1 MDSRGLSLTEWVV
14 LALVAEG
21 STHGFAV
28 SRLTAPTGPVGTIW
42 QVPRPRVYR
51 ALDRLAELSL
61 IEPSGTEPGRG
72 GPQRTLFTVTASG
85 RSAVDEWLMRPVER
99 IRDIRTEFLVKLAL
113 LERITTDSRPLL
125 EAQAERIKPIIA
137 GLREQR
143 DQARGFEHAVASW
156 RYETAEAALR
166 LMRTAG
172 R

>member
-1 MDSRGLSLTEWVV
+1 MLPI
-14 LALVAEG
+14 G
-21 STHGFAV
+21 SVRSVDPGEH
-28 SRLTAPTGPVGTIW
+28 
-42 QVPRPRVYR
+42 
-51 ALDRLAELSL
+51 
-61 IEPSGTEPGRG
+61 EPSGTEPGRG

-113 LERITTDSRPLL
+113 LERITTDARPLL
-125 EAQAERIKPIIA
+125 DAQAERIKPIIA
-137 GLREQR
+137 SLREQR
-143 DQARGFEHAVASW
+143 DQARGFEHVVASW